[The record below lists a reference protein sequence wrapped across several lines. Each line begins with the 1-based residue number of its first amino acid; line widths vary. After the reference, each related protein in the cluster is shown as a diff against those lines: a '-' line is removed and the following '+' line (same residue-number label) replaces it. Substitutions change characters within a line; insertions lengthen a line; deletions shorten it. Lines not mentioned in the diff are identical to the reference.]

1 MLRSLKELSGYSI
14 QATDGEIGKAS
25 EFYFDDKSWIIRY
38 MVVDTGPWL
47 LGRKVLISPYALGQP
62 EWATHLFPVMLTRQ
76 QVEESPAIDT
86 DRPVSRQQEVMLRE
100 HYRWP
105 SYWTAHSGIYPIG
118 MSMVILQDEEQAEEQ
133 KAVTEEQA
141 GDPHLRSTNEVLGY
155 HLATTDGEFGHV
167 ADFIIDDETWH
178 IRYMVVDIQDWLPN
192 EKVLVPPAWVDVV
205 SWGHAQVHV
214 SLAREQIKN
223 SPKYD
228 PDTPVNR
235 EYEEVLYDFY
245 GRPRYWQQQE
255 EKKLLRGND
264 IIGKPV
270 MVQGADQQFDPVQDV
285 IFDPEVNRLLGFVV
299 DRRGRSSEALIAL
312 WEGVQIIGSDV
323 IQLSSAKSVIP
334 AMYAPPIKQMMEQEN
349 ILNRV
354 KVITT
359 GGQELGKL
367 VDVYFDVQTGQIEGY
382 EVSGG
387 LVTDLLS
394 GHSFM
399 PVSLVIEVNQDV
411 ALVNPEAANIVK
423 AQTNGTLD
431 TVHPG

>member
-1 MLRSLKELSGYSI
+1 MLRSLKELSGYTI
-14 QATDGEIGKAS
+14 QATDGEIGKVS
-25 EFYFDDKSWIIRY
+25 GFYFDDKSWVIRY

-47 LGRKVLISPYALGQP
+47 LGQKVLISPYALGQP
-62 EWATHLFPVMLTRQ
+62 EWATHLFPVTLTRQ
-76 QVEESPAIDT
+76 QVENSPTIDT
-86 DRPVSRQQEVMLRE
+86 DRPVSRQQEIMLSE
-100 HYRWP
+100 YYHWP
-105 SYWTAHSGIYPIG
+105 IYWAARGGAYPIG
-118 MSMVILQDEEQAEEQ
+118 VTTAILQDEKQVAKQ
-133 KAVTEEQA
+133 LAADEEQA
-141 GDPHLRSTNEVLGY
+141 DDPHLRSTNEVLGY

-178 IRYMVVDIQDWLPN
+178 IRYMVIDIQNWLPN

-245 GRPRYWQQQE
+245 GRPRYWQEQE
-255 EKKLLRGND
+255 ERNLLRGND

-270 MVQGADQQFDPVQDV
+270 MVQDADQQLDPVQDV

-312 WEGVQIIGSDV
+312 WEGVQIIGSDGV
-323 IQLSSAKSVIP
+323 QLSSAKSVIP
-334 AMYAPPIKQMMEQEN
+334 AMYAPPIKKIMNQEN
-349 ILNRV
+349 LLNRA

-359 GGQELGKL
+359 DGHELGKL
-367 VDVYFDVQTGQIEGY
+367 VDIYFDVQTGQIEGY

-399 PVSLVIEVNQDV
+399 PVSLVVEIDQDV
-411 ALVNPEAANIVK
+411 VLVNPEAANIVK
-423 AQTNGTLD
+423 AQTNGILD